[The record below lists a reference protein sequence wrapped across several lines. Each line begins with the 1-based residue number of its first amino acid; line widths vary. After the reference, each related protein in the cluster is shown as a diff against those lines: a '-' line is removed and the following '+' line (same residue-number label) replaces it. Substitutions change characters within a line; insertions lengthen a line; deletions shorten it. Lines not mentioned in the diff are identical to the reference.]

1 MADVSDH
8 DAATLVALE
17 TAVEALPPLTR
28 VVFLLHRVDDLSYDA
43 IARRL
48 SIGVPVVESGV
59 ADALYRLCCTLDGDT
74 AERAMP
80 EALADAHALL
90 SRRYRRYCE
99 DKLRALDITAP
110 VPWNDG
116 EDDDVAVTR
125 AMLQSMVRAV
135 LQAFILNQF
144 ENLNCVQIAE
154 RTGTCR
160 WIVRG
165 RMLRGMRRIARRPM
179 SFERWL
185 RDIRA
190 ADCDHSRSYRVTVA
204 NDRF

>member
-1 MADVSDH
+1 MADASDH

-17 TAVEALPPLTR
+17 TAVEALPPPTR
-28 VVFLLHRVDDLSYDA
+28 VVFLLHRVDETSYDV

-48 SIGVPVVESGV
+48 SIGVPAVESAV
-59 ADALYRLCCTLDGDT
+59 ADALCRLCCTLDGDT

-90 SRRYRRYCE
+90 SRRYRRYCQE
-99 DKLRALDITAP
+99 RLRASDITAP

-125 AMLQSMVRAV
+125 AMLQSMAPAV

-144 ENLNCVQIAE
+144 EKLNCEKIAKSM
-154 RTGTCR
+154 GTSR

-165 RMLRGMRRIARRPM
+165 RVLRGMRCIARRPM
-179 SFERWL
+179 SFGRWL
-185 RDIRA
+185 RDI
-190 ADCDHSRSYRVTVA
+190 
-204 NDRF
+204 